1 VADSFSNKQSNWPS
15 PVQWKQLYRV
25 LGPKEKVALPILV
38 LVFVFFLFSFAQ
50 GVYFLNALVVPAK
63 GGTLVEG
70 IVGSPRFINPLYAD
84 ANDTDR
90 DISQLVY
97 SGILSYNSQ
106 GEIVPD
112 LAAQMPEITEGGR
125 VVTVSLREDVQ
136 WHDGSPFSADD
147 ILFTVGAIQDPAT
160 RSPIRANWIGI
171 DAEKVSDYK
180 VRFHL
185 LEPYAPFT
193 ERLTLKILPV
203 HVWKEISPENLPL
216 TPLNLQPVG
225 TGPYT
230 VKNISQNRSG
240 FVREIRLEANDNYYA
255 EGPFIES
262 VTLRFFENEE
272 ALITEANRG
281 SIHSFSLSKIENIER
296 MKNPTF
302 ASYAFDLPRYFA
314 LFFNLAAPQD
324 QTAFQARAM
333 RQALSLALNR
343 DQLLDTVF
351 GNKAE
356 RVDSPFLPDTFG
368 FAKPQIVPEYDPQQ
382 ALSLLEEQGYRKEHG
397 KIGKAQLSAQALR
410 QDLIQGD
417 SGPEVTKLQQCLAKD
432 PAVYPEGT
440 QNGTFGQLTKQ
451 AVIAFQ
457 EKYAQEVLAPLGLS
471 EGTGKA
477 GELTRNKLNAL
488 CFANSEQTT
497 PLELT
502 IATVDQSPL
511 IQVARELKKQWEE
524 FGLQVEVQAL
534 AANTLERDVLKPRAY
549 QTLLFGEVLGAIP
562 DPFPFWHSTQ
572 TQTPGLNLSSY
583 ENKTLDSLLESTRKE
598 SGEQARNGM
607 LEQMQDVLLYDTP
620 ALFLYDIDHYYF
632 VTKDVQGIQASLIA
646 DPSWRFARIEEWY
659 IQTKRQRQ

>member
-1 VADSFSNKQSNWPS
+1 
-15 PVQWKQLYRV
+15 
-25 LGPKEKVALPILV
+25 
-38 LVFVFFLFSFAQ
+38 
-50 GVYFLNALVVPAK
+50 
-63 GGTLVEG
+63 
-70 IVGSPRFINPLYAD
+70 VGSPRFINPLYAD
-84 ANDTDR
+84 TSDADR

-106 GEIVPD
+106 GELVAD
-112 LAAQMPEITEGGR
+112 LAADMPEITEGGK
-125 VVTVSLREDVQ
+125 VVTVSLREDAQ
-136 WHDGSPFSADD
+136 WHDGTAFLADD
-147 ILFTVGAIQDPAT
+147 ILFTVKAIQDPAT
-160 RSPIRANWIGI
+160 RSPIRANWIGV
-171 DAEKVSDYK
+171 DVEKVSDYK

-185 LEPYAPFT
+185 LEPYAPFL

-203 HVWKEISPENLPL
+203 HVWGEISPENFPL
-216 TPLNLQPVG
+216 TPLNLQPIG

-230 VKNISQNRSG
+230 LKNISQNRSG
-240 FVREIRLEANDNYYA
+240 FVREIQLEAYDRYYQ

-314 LFFNLAAPQD
+314 LFFNLAAPPD
-324 QTAFQARAM
+324 QAAFEPRAM

-343 DQLLDTVF
+343 DQLLNNVF
-351 GNKAE
+351 KDKAQP
-356 RVDSPFLPDTFG
+356 VDSPFLPDTFG
-368 FAKPQIVPEYDPQQ
+368 FTKPQIVQEHNSEQ
-382 ALSLLEEQGYRKEHG
+382 ALLLLSEQGYIKQNG
-397 KIGKAQLSAQALR
+397 KIGKAQLSTEALQ
-410 QDLIQGD
+410 QDLIAGD
-417 SGPEVTKLQQCLAKD
+417 SGPEVTKLQQCLAQD
-432 PAVYPEGT
+432 PEVYPEGT
-440 QNGTFGQLTKQ
+440 QNGNFGQLTKQ

-471 EGTGKA
+471 TGTGKA

-524 FGLQVEVQAL
+524 FGLQVHVQAL
-534 AANTLERDVLKPRAY
+534 EGNTLERDVLKPRTY
-549 QTLLFGEVLGAIP
+549 QTLLFGEVLGTIP

-583 ENKTLDSLLESTRKE
+583 ENKALDSLLESARKE
-598 SGEQARNGM
+598 SDEQTRNGI
-607 LEQMQDVLLYDTP
+607 LEQMQDILLQDAP
-620 ALFLYDIDHYYF
+620 ALFLYDIHHYYF

-646 DPSWRFARIEEWY
+646 DPSQRFAHIEQWY
-659 IQTKRQRQ
+659 MQTKRQRQ